1 LSVVDTRIEVEAVK
15 VAELGEAERRLW
27 RALRVAHPHLGSPY
41 FDPRYVEAAERV
53 SPDGGVGVIRRGGRV
68 VGFFPFQRRGGALQP
83 LGAPMSDFHGLI
95 ADPAEELDLG
105 QVVRALGGRRLRVSG
120 LVGAPVQP
128 GLQARHAMVADLTN
142 GFEAYQAGRASAF
155 LKDKRRRMRALERDH
170 GAVRFDFDRPSPAL
184 LERVIS
190 EKRAQIRRTHQ
201 HDIFACGWTTRL
213 LHDLDTIADADFGL
227 RLAVLRAGDIVVAAE
242 LGLTSGD
249 RHHLWFP
256 IYDPDYARYSPG
268 ALMTLETLR
277 VCAERGIT
285 RVDFGPSEEIYKE
298 DFADPAEPALEGLI
312 TPHAPLVARV
322 ADLPGGRRIASAGTR
337 LSRRFDRIAAC
348 EPGLAGQIKGAS
360 SLVAGLTIRHRRL
373 TGTVG
378 AGLGIGLSLGLGLAL
393 LAE

>member
-1 LSVVDTRIEVEAVK
+1 MDTHIEVEAVK
-15 VAELGEAERRLW
+15 AAELGEAERQLW
-27 RALRVAHPHLGSPY
+27 RALRAAHPHLGGPY
-41 FDPRYVEAAERV
+41 FDLRYVETAERV
-53 SPDGGVGVIRRGGRV
+53 APDGGVAVIRRGGRT

-95 ADPAEELDLG
+95 ADPAERLDLG

-120 LVGAPVQP
+120 LIGAPIQP
-128 GLQARHAMVADLTN
+128 GLHARHAMMADLSN

-184 LERVIS
+184 LERVVL

-201 HDIFACGWTTRL
+201 HDIFACGWTARL
-213 LHDLDTIADADFGL
+213 LQDLDTVSDADFGL
-227 RLAVLRAGDIVVAAE
+227 RLAVLRAGDVVVAAE

-277 VCAERGIT
+277 VCAERGIA
-285 RVDFGPSEEIYKE
+285 RVDFGPSEEAYKE

-312 TPHAPLVARV
+312 TPHAPWVARV
-322 ADLPGGRRIASAGTR
+322 ADLPGGRRMAAAGTR
-337 LSRRFDRIAAC
+337 LNRRFDRIAAC

-373 TGTVG
+373 TRTVG
-378 AGLGIGLSLGLGLAL
+378 AGLGLGLSLGLGLAL
-393 LAE
+393 LAD

>member
-1 LSVVDTRIEVEAVK
+1 VDSRIEVEAVK
-15 VAELGEAERRLW
+15 VAELGEGERAVW
-27 RALRVAHPHLGSPY
+27 RALRG
-41 FDPRYVEAAERV
+41 
-53 SPDGGVGVIRRGGRV
+53 
-68 VGFFPFQRRGGALQP
+68 
-83 LGAPMSDFHGLI
+83 
-95 ADPAEELDLG
+95 
-105 QVVRALGGRRLRVSG
+105 VSG
-120 LVGAPVQP
+120 LVGASAQP
-128 GLQARHAMVADLTN
+128 GLHVRHAMVADLSE

-170 GAVRFDFDRPSPAL
+170 GAVRFDFGRPSTAL

-201 HDIFACGWTTRL
+201 HDIFACGWTARL
-213 LHDLDTIADADFGL
+213 LQDLDTIADADFGL
-227 RLAVLRAGDIVVAAE
+227 RLAVLRAGELVVAAE

-256 IYDPDYARYSPG
+256 IYDSGYARYSPG

-277 VCAERGIT
+277 VCAERGIA
-285 RVDFGPSEEIYKE
+285 RVDFGPSEEAYKE

-312 TPHAPLVARV
+312 TPHAPLAARV
-322 ADLPGGRRIASAGTR
+322 AHLPGGRRIAAAGTR

-360 SLVAGLTIRHRRL
+360 SLIAGLTVRHPRL
-373 TGTVG
+373 AGTVG
-378 AGLGIGLSLGLGLAL
+378 AGLGISLSLGIGLAM

>member
-1 LSVVDTRIEVEAVK
+1 MSVVNARIEIEAVK
-15 VAELGEAERRLW
+15 AAELGEAERELW
-27 RALRVAHPHLGSPY
+27 RALRAAHPHLGSPY
-41 FDPRYVEAAERV
+41 FDLRYVEAAERV
-53 SPDGGVGVIRRGGRV
+53 SPEGGVGVIRRGGRT

-95 ADPAEELDLG
+95 ADPAEDLDLG
-105 QVVRALGGRRLRVSG
+105 RVVQGLGGRRLRVSG
-120 LVGAPVQP
+120 LIGATVQP
-128 GLQARHAMVADLTN
+128 GLSARHAMIADLSA
-142 GFEAYQAGRASAF
+142 GFETYQAARASAF

-170 GAVRFDFDRPSPAL
+170 GVVRFDFDRPSPAL

-201 HDIFACGWTTRL
+201 HDIFACGWTARL
-213 LHDLDTIADADFGL
+213 LHDLDAVADADFGL
-227 RLAVLRAGDIVVAAE
+227 RLAVLRAGDVVVAAE

-277 VCAERGIT
+277 VCAERGIV
-285 RVDFGPSEEIYKE
+285 RVDFGPSEEAYKE

-312 TPHAPLVARV
+312 TPHAPWVARV
-322 ADLPGGRRIASAGTR
+322 SDLPGGRRIAAAGTR

-348 EPGLAGQIKGAS
+348 EPGLKGQIKGAS
-360 SLVAGLTIRHRRL
+360 SLVAGLTVRHRRL
-373 TGTVG
+373 TRTVG
-378 AGLGIGLSLGLGLAL
+378 AGLGLGLSLGLGVAL

>member
-1 LSVVDTRIEVEAVK
+1 LAVVTARIDVEAVK
-15 VAELGEAERRLW
+15 VAELGEAERGLW
-27 RALRVAHPHLGSPY
+27 RALRSERPHLGSPY
-41 FDPRYVEAAERV
+41 FDLRYVEAAERV
-53 SPDGGVGVIRRGGRV
+53 APDGRVAVIRRGGRV
-68 VGFFPFQRRGGALQP
+68 IGFFPFQRRGGALQP

-95 ADPAEELDLG
+95 ADPAEGLELG

-120 LVGAPVQP
+120 LVGASAQP
-128 GLQARHAMVADLTN
+128 GLQARHAMIADLSA

-201 HDIFACGWTTRL
+201 HDIFACGWTARL
-213 LHDLDTIADADFGL
+213 LQELDTVADADFGL
-227 RLAVLRAGDIVVAAE
+227 RLAVLRAGEVVVAAE

-277 VCAERGIT
+277 VCAERGIA
-285 RVDFGPSEEIYKE
+285 RVDFGPSEEAYKE
-298 DFADPAEPALEGLI
+298 DFADPAELALEGQI
-312 TPHAPLVARV
+312 APHAPWGAPM
-322 ADLPGGRRIASAGTR
+322 AGLPGARRLAAAGTR
-337 LSRRFDRIAAC
+337 FNRRLDRIAAC
-348 EPGLAGQIKGAS
+348 EPGLAGQIRGAS
-360 SLVAGLTIRHRRL
+360 SLVAGLTIRNRRL
-373 TGTVG
+373 TGTLG
-378 AGLGIGLSLGLGLAL
+378 AGLGLGLGFGLGLAL
-393 LAE
+393 LAD

>member
-1 LSVVDTRIEVEAVK
+1 VDSRIEVEAVK
-15 VAELGEAERRLW
+15 VAELGEDERAVW
-27 RALRVAHPHLGSPY
+27 RALRMAHPHLGSPY
-41 FDPRYVEAAERV
+41 FDLRYVEAAERV
-53 SPDGGVGVIRRGGRV
+53 APEGGVAVIRRGGRV

-95 ADPAEELDLG
+95 ADPAEALDLG

-120 LVGAPVQP
+120 LVGAAAQP
-128 GLQARHAMVADLTN
+128 GLHVRHAMVADLSA

-170 GAVRFDFDRPSPAL
+170 GAVRFDFDRPSAVL

-201 HDIFACGWTTRL
+201 HDIFACGWTARL
-213 LHDLDTIADADFGL
+213 LQDLDTLADPDFGL
-227 RLAVLRAGDIVVAAE
+227 RLAVLRAGEVVVAAE

-277 VCAERGIT
+277 VCAERGIS
-285 RVDFGPSEEIYKE
+285 RVDFGPSEETYKE
-298 DFADPAEPALEGLI
+298 DFADPVEPALEGVI
-312 TPHAPLVARV
+312 TPHVPLVARV
-322 ADLPGGRRIASAGTR
+322 AHLAGGRRIAAAGTR

-360 SLVAGLTIRHRRL
+360 SLVAGLTIRHPRL
-373 TGTVG
+373 TGSVG
-378 AGLGIGLSLGLGLAL
+378 AGLGLSLGLGLAL
-393 LAE
+393 LAD